1 VGLPAVLEDL
11 DEDGTLRPASTL
23 KPKSLG

>member
-1 VGLPAVLEDL
+1 VGLPAVLDDL
-11 DEDGTLRPASTL
+11 GDDGALRAGSTL